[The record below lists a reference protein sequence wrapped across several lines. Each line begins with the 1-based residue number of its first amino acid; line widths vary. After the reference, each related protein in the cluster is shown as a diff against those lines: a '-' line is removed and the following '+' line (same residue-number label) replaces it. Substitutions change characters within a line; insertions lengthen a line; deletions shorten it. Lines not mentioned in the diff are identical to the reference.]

1 MNCSNLNINNNSVLI
16 DNNTDIKV
24 LQYLPIE
31 DKNSIIQMALQNSE
45 ENTIYN
51 EYKLQMYFELYITY
65 MYSDIEFTEEEK
77 EDEVHLYDVL
87 KSNGIIEKIIEAIPQ
102 VEYIDLCN
110 KLSVTKENK
119 MKYRNS
125 IASVVNNFIN
135 ELPTNANTAKDII
148 EKFNPEDF
156 MQVIKFAEA
165 ANGNRP
171 IN

>member
-1 MNCSNLNINNNSVLI
+1 MNCSNLNIYNNSVLI
-16 DNNTDIKV
+16 DNIDIKV

-87 KSNGIIEKIIEAIPQ
+87 KSNGIIEKIIEAIPR

-110 KLSVTKENK
+110 KLAVTKENK

-125 IASVVNNFIN
+125 IASVINSFIN
-135 ELPTNANTAKDII
+135 ELPANASAAKDII

-156 MQVIKFAEA
+156 MQVLKFAEA